1 MFGSFPFLGVET
13 PRSLAL
19 LERTLFSPRGRDS
32 QESRA
37 AGGSFPSLGAETP
50 RSLALSGKVNMVK
63 ASQILRFWEGPA
75 AEVEAL
81 KWVPVRDP
89 P

>member
-1 MFGSFPFLGVET
+1 
-13 PRSLAL
+13 
-19 LERTLFSPRGRDS
+19 
-32 QESRA
+32 
-37 AGGSFPSLGAETP
+37 
-50 RSLALSGKVNMVK
+50 VNMVK